1 MAMEVIENDPPS
13 YNARAH
19 RRPRHSAACSRSSA
33 MGLADDAAAFVTA
46 THSMQMPRTV
56 GTANHKLFDLVK
68 REAEKVSALR
78 SVAIKRQACLR
89 CSRSMHAPFPQATN
103 LTVWLSTKLPWLSTR
118 CLQGNFVLTLGGD
131 HSMGAGT
138 VCGILAARP
147 DTAVIWVVRH
157 SPFSPALS
165 HYRLRI

>member
-1 MAMEVIENDPPS
+1 MEVIENDPPS

-19 RRPRHSAACSRSSA
+19 RRPRPSAACSRSYA
-33 MGLADDAAAFVTA
+33 MGLANDTAAFVTA

-68 REAEKVSALR
+68 REAEKVSAFR
-78 SVAIKRQACLR
+78 SFAMYRQACLR
-89 CSRSMHAPFPQATN
+89 STRSMHATFPQATN
-103 LTVWLSTKLPWLSTR
+103 LIVWLSTR
-118 CLQGNFVLTLGGD
+118 YLQGNFVLTLGGD

-138 VCGILAARP
+138 VCGILTARP

-157 SPFSPALS
+157 RHFRLS
-165 HYRLRI
+165 SRTMAFISNLWAQLI